1 MPPFPGREDRRQMMA
16 VTRYEAVHSTR
27 NGVPPEP
34 ELDREPTA
42 EEQNVPPAP
51 VAENPE
57 VDSEPPPE
65 AAEPERLVPRM
76 ASKRRR

>member
-27 NGVPPEP
+27 NGVPP
-34 ELDREPTA
+34 
-42 EEQNVPPAP
+42 AP
-51 VAENPE
+51 
-57 VDSEPPPE
+57 
-65 AAEPERLVPRM
+65 EPERLVPRM

>member
-1 MPPFPGREDRRQMMA
+1 MA

-27 NGVPPEP
+27 NGVPPAPEP
-34 ELDREPTA
+34 ELEPTA

-51 VAENPE
+51 PAENPE
-57 VDSEPPPE
+57 VDSEPPAE
-65 AAEPERLVPRM
+65 TAEPERLVPRM